1 MNQTINV
8 VNEKLD
14 HVNEN
19 NKANNSDDTPN
30 KKIETNNDVNNKV
43 DHVNENDK
51 ANNGDDTSNKMND
64 MINNVNDNS
73 NQVDKTKLQKG
84 KSTTVSLSSSM
95 SLESTNSFENSIR
108 RGSDKTDD
116 DISVFD
122 EKPASEIEDQKGSIL
137 DNLEDIEITDVIK
150 YIISNKPSESLP
162 KSVTERSAFVLNM
175 NIHEQRDILAD
186 DNGSWRNYAVKHY
199 AYKITNINDPENCNI
214 EFAKD
219 CGDLQDVYQVHK
231 YFYRNKANDEFGRKI
246 VVLESKEKKYQRCFL
261 CYFWIDNSTN
271 IGLPPH
277 GNTKHSDKPYIRTD
291 VSTLKKV
298 FYMKIIKTY
307 TNALN

>member
-1 MNQTINV
+1 MNGKV
-8 VNEKLD
+8 D

-19 NKANNSDDTPN
+19 KTANNSDDTTN
-30 KKIETNNDVNNKV
+30 KKIETNNDVNKKV

-51 ANNGDDTSNKMND
+51 ANDGDNTPKKMND
-64 MINNVNDNS
+64 MINNMNANS
-73 NQVDKTKLQKG
+73 NQVEKTNLSKE
-84 KSTTVSLSSSM
+84 KSTTVSISSSI

-108 RGSDKTDD
+108 RGFDKTDD

-122 EKPASEIEDQKGSIL
+122 EKPASEIEDQRGSIL
-137 DNLEDIEITDVIK
+137 DKLEDIEITDVIK

-162 KSVTERSAFVLNM
+162 KIVTERSAFVINM
-175 NIHEQRDILAD
+175 KIHEQRDILAD

-199 AYKITNINDPENCNI
+199 AYKITNLNDPENCNI

-219 CGDLQDVYQVHK
+219 GADLQDVYQVHK
-231 YFYRNKANDEFGRKI
+231 YFYRNKANDEFRRKM

-261 CYFWIDNSTN
+261 CYFWINNSTN
-271 IGLPPH
+271 FGLPPH

-291 VSTLKKV
+291 ISTLKKV
-298 FYMKIIKTY
+298 F
-307 TNALN
+307 